1 MQRATPRWTACL
13 IAYACFSSAAALELG
28 ALRQRMR
35 AVEAA
40 SVRERVM
47 LERGSGAVPV
57 IAFDALL
64 PHQRL
69 SLTVGDATFSKLL
82 ADLGLGGLL
91 CVTSVDQRR
100 RMLRR
105 HGVLARLEHTLHA
118 GVHARDQG
126 GADGAHLD
134 RASELVAVRVG
145 RRDGS
150 PRPSARD

>member
-1 MQRATPRWTACL
+1 
-13 IAYACFSSAAALELG
+13 
-28 ALRQRMR
+28 MR

-40 SVRERVM
+40 SVRERDM

-91 CVTSVDQRR
+91 CVTSVDQ
-100 RMLRR
+100 
-105 HGVLARLEHTLHA
+105 GSGSGPEGPKGPKGPSSPWA
-118 GVHARDQG
+118 GC
-126 GADGAHLD
+126 
-134 RASELVAVRVG
+134 
-145 RRDGS
+145 
-150 PRPSARD
+150 